1 MDRGPPMVFGH
12 ESRNAMMPKK
22 QRRGHSHQTS
32 TNNQYRNVKFSHS
45 FLKTVGIIVNG
56 MHRYLLIV
64 LLPLLASC
72 SNSTPP
78 ASNTTSTVSDFDKL
92 TDELLYGSL
101 ALSPV
106 AATQTGYHEHNGV
119 RLDEQLDDYSAA
131 GIDGQRRFYE
141 GFQTRVAAL
150 NTASLDKEQQADL
163 EIIKNYLNLAMLELN
178 TIKNYTHNPTVYVE
192 LAGNALFTPYMLNY
206 APKETRFQHIT
217 KRLEKFP
224 VLFEQAK
231 ANLTDA
237 PEVWNRVAR
246 EENEGTIGLIDQ
258 VLRKEVPEA
267 QKTDYDRAAQGAITA
282 LKDFAAYLEKDLSK
296 KTSDWRLG
304 KEKYARKFEYVL
316 ATGKTPETLLAEA
329 EADLTATRAEMAKL
343 AAPKTVKQALDDIA
357 KQHATP
363 ETYVPDAK
371 KSLVQAT
378 AFVKEKGLL
387 TLPPRSNLEVIET
400 PEFMRGIY
408 AVGGFNAAPPLE
420 PELGAFYWITPIP
433 KNWAKDRVESKLREY
448 NKYALQHL
456 TIHEAMPGHYVQL
469 EYANDVQPKSR
480 RLLRNVF
487 GNGPYIEGWGVY
499 AQQLMTDQGYL
510 DNDPAM
516 RLTLYKQ
523 LLRVLANTILDVRLQ
538 TMGMT
543 DQQALDLMI
552 NDTYQEKEEATAKL
566 QRAQLSSCQLP
577 TYFAGW
583 KGWLQTREQYQQR
596 QGNAFSL
603 RDFHER
609 ALKESAVP
617 LPTLDRLLQ

>member
-1 MDRGPPMVFGH
+1 M
-12 ESRNAMMPKK
+12 
-22 QRRGHSHQTS
+22 RRH
-32 TNNQYRNVKFSHS
+32 
-45 FLKTVGIIVNG
+45 LP
-56 MHRYLLIV
+56 LV
-64 LLPLLASC
+64 LLVACVSC
-72 SNSTPP
+72 SAPP
-78 ASNTTSTVSDFDKL
+78 ATQTASSSTTTDFEKL
-92 TDELLYGSL
+92 TDDLLYGSL
-101 ALSPV
+101 ALAPV
-106 AATQTGYHEHNGV
+106 SATQAGYHEHNGV
-119 RLDEQLDDYSAA
+119 QLDEQLDDFSAA
-131 GIDGQRRFYE
+131 GMEAQRRFY
-141 GFQTRVAAL
+141 GGLKTRIDLL
-150 NTASLDKEQQADL
+150 NRSSLDQEQQADL
-163 EIIKNYLNLAMLELN
+163 DIMKNQLNLAMLELT
-178 TIKNYTHNPTVYVE
+178 TIQSYKHNPTVYVE

-206 APKETRFQHIT
+206 APKERRFQQIT

-224 VLFEQAK
+224 ALFEQAK

-246 EENEGTIGLIDQ
+246 DENDGTVGLIDKT
-258 VLRKEVPEA
+258 LRAEVPEA
-267 QKTDYDRAAQGAITA
+267 QKADYGRAAQAA
-282 LKDFAAYLEKDLSK
+282 LAAVKDFSAYLGKDLSK

-304 KEKYARKFEYVL
+304 KEKYALKCEYIL
-316 ATGKTPETLLAEA
+316 ATGKTPEQLLAGA
-329 EADLTATRAEMAKL
+329 EADLKTTRDELEKL
-343 AAPKTVKQALDDIA
+343 ARPKTAKQALDDIA

-363 ETYVPDAK
+363 DNYMAEAK
-371 KSLVQAT
+371 KALEQAT

-387 TLPPRSNLEVIET
+387 TLPARANLDVIDT
-400 PEFMRGIY
+400 PEFLRGIY

-420 PELGAFYWITPIP
+420 PELGAFFWLTPIP
-433 KNWAKDRVESKLREY
+433 KTWTKDRVDSKLREY
-448 NKYALQHL
+448 NKYGIQHL

-499 AQQLMTDQGYL
+499 AQQLMTDEGYL
-510 DNDPAM
+510 DKDPGL
-516 RLTLYKQ
+516 RLTLLKQ

-583 KGWLQTREQYQQR
+583 KGWLQDREQYKQR
-596 QGNAFSL
+596 KGTAFSL
-603 RDFHER
+603 REFHER